1 MEDTVRNSRREA
13 KSDISRKSK
22 SRSLLTSSIWL
33 STTCIISIRNL
44 SDYKIHK
51 IINEMNHFVAVFERS
66 NFDFGSQTTSKN
78 KKARNEEIERAS
90 LHLKIWWLAE
100 DPATP
105 CWSFFSPFSAFLV
118 PLFEFGLLFFVIL
131 LFCFPAFNKN
141 WSGKGLVEV
150 VFTIGS
156 FFQVFFALL
165 TLLLNLSSQTHTHI
179 RIIHDEKL

>member
-1 MEDTVRNSRREA
+1 
-13 KSDISRKSK
+13 
-22 SRSLLTSSIWL
+22 
-33 STTCIISIRNL
+33 
-44 SDYKIHK
+44 
-51 IINEMNHFVAVFERS
+51 
-66 NFDFGSQTTSKN
+66 
-78 KKARNEEIERAS
+78 
-90 LHLKIWWLAE
+90 
-100 DPATP
+100 
-105 CWSFFSPFSAFLV
+105 
-118 PLFEFGLLFFVIL
+118 LFFVIL